1 LNNTQKNNRKVIES
15 FTGKRIMIIGDA
27 MLDAYWMGKVNRI
40 SPEAPVPVLDVQEKS
55 YKPGGA
61 ANVALN
67 IKTLGANLFVYNFR
81 K

>member
-1 LNNTQKNNRKVIES
+1 
-15 FTGKRIMIIGDA
+15 MIIGDA

-67 IKTLGANLFVYNFR
+67 IKTLGAQPFLFTILGNDAAGIKMIEILKGR
-81 K
+81 RH